1 VSEAW
6 QFYIST
12 LLVYLGVTVMACWG
26 LNLQFGVAG
35 LLNFA
40 FIIFQAIGAYAAAL
54 VTIGPHEPDSFQSYI
69 FGTHWPF
76 PLPILAGAAAGGILA
91 LIVGLIAL
99 RRLRSDY
106 QAVVMLVISLIASA
120 IATNAVGLFNGA
132 PGLSLI
138 PKPLASTL
146 DLSIVGYQWFYVG
159 LTAACC
165 LIVYV
170 ITTRIQSSPFGRS
183 LRAVRDNPDAVAALG
198 KNVATL
204 RIRAF
209 VIGGA
214 IAGASGALL
223 ASFIGAWSPASW
235 DYRETFV
242 LFTAILVGGTGNML
256 GVALG
261 ALLVPIAFLEATRF
275 IPSFGRAGLVE
286 ALQWVIIGAVTL
298 LFLWFWPRGLL
309 SERKRTYSVPEA

>member
-1 VSEAW
+1 MSEAW

-12 LLVYLGVTVMACWG
+12 LLVYLGVNVMACWG

-54 VTIGPHEPDSFQSYI
+54 VTLGPHDPDSYQDYI
-69 FGTHWPF
+69 FGAHLPF
-76 PLPILAGAAAGGILA
+76 PLPILAGAVAGGLLA
-91 LIVGLIAL
+91 LFVGVIAL

-106 QAVVMLVISLIASA
+106 QAVVMLVVSLIAAS

-146 DLSIVGYQWFYVG
+146 DVSLVGYQWFYVG
-159 LTAACC
+159 LVGLCC
-165 LIVYV
+165 LIVFV
-170 ITTRIQSSPFGRS
+170 ITKRIQSSPFGRS
-183 LRAVRDNPDAVAALG
+183 LRALRDNPDAIAALG
-198 KNVATL
+198 GNVGTL

-223 ASFIGAWSPASW
+223 AGFIGAWSPASW

-256 GVALG
+256 GAALG
-261 ALLVPIAFLEATRF
+261 ALLVPIAFLEASRF
-275 IPSFGRAGLVE
+275 IPSFGRPGLVE
-286 ALQWVIIGAVTL
+286 ALQWVVIGGVTL

-309 SERKRTYSVPEA
+309 PERKRTYTVPEG